1 MAYKMYHKFSLWLPK
16 LNQWS
21 WLMNE
26 LLVWVLD
33 SLDFQTFSSTG
44 QWNESKYI
52 DVI

>member
-16 LNQWS
+16 PSQWS

-33 SLDFQTFSSTG
+33 SLNFQTFNSTG
-44 QWNESKYI
+44 HWNESKNI